1 MNQNPDEVNMSYYYQ
16 HSNSFANRTVEEFDP
31 SKGMTTAVGC
41 AIALRYEYD
50 DTEDL
55 SDSLALLIEDPLASK
70 LEALVIGA
78 WKGLLDSGKDSSE
91 VVNALIEVADRLPSL
106 KALFIGDIL
115 SEEYEISWIEQ
126 SDLSPLL
133 SAYADLTWLQ
143 VRGGS
148 GLKFSPVT
156 HTHLKTLIIETGG
169 LSPESIADIC
179 QLQLPNLEH
188 LELWLGSECYGGE
201 STIEDLQPILNGHLY
216 PKLRY
221 LGLRNAEYTDDIAE
235 AVVRSPMVQQLK
247 IIDLSM
253 GTLGSRGA
261 KALWSCPAL
270 KTLDTLNVSESYLS
284 QDEIKKLEE
293 LKIQIVAD
301 DQKEDDYEEEE
312 DRYCSVSE

>member
-1 MNQNPDEVNMSYYYQ
+1 MNENTDEVSMSDYYQ
-16 HSNSFANRTVEEFDP
+16 HLKTFANRTVEKFNP
-31 SKGMTTAVGC
+31 SKGITTAVGS

-50 DTEDL
+50 DPEDL
-55 SDSLALLIEDPLASK
+55 SESLALLVKDPLASK

-78 WKGLLDSGKDSSE
+78 WKGLLDSGKDSSSA
-91 VVNALIEVADRLPSL
+91 VNGLIEVADRLPSL
-106 KALFIGDIL
+106 KAVFIGDIL

-126 SDLSPLL
+126 SDMSPLL
-133 SAYADLTWLQ
+133 SAYPDLTWLQ

-156 HTHLKTLIIETGG
+156 HPHLKTLIIETGG
-169 LSPESIADIC
+169 LSPETIADIC

-201 STIEDLQPILNGHLY
+201 STIEDLPPILNGNLY
-216 PKLRY
+216 PKLKY

-235 AVVRSPMVQQLK
+235 AVVRSPIVKQLR
-247 IIDLSM
+247 ILDLSM

-261 KALWSCPAL
+261 KALWSCAAI

-284 QDEIKKLEE
+284 QNEIKKLEE
-293 LKIQIVAD
+293 LKIAIVAD

>member
-1 MNQNPDEVNMSYYYQ
+1 MNLNTDEVNMSYYYQ

-31 SKGMTTAVGC
+31 SKGITTAVGS
-41 AIALRYEYD
+41 AIALRYEYKD
-50 DTEDL
+50 PLDLTE
-55 SDSLALLIEDPLASK
+55 SLALLIKDPLASK

-91 VVNALIEVADRLPSL
+91 VVNALIEAADQLPSL

-133 SAYADLTWLQ
+133 SAYPDLTWLQ

-156 HTHLKTLIIETGG
+156 HTHLTTLIIETGG

-201 STIEDLQPILNGHLY
+201 STIEDLQPILHGHLY

-235 AVVRSPMVQQLK
+235 ALVRSPMVKQLK
-247 IIDLSM
+247 IMDLSM

-261 KALWSCPAL
+261 QSLWNCPAM
-270 KTLDTLNVSESYLS
+270 KTIDTLNVSENYLS

-293 LKIQIVAD
+293 LKIQIIAD